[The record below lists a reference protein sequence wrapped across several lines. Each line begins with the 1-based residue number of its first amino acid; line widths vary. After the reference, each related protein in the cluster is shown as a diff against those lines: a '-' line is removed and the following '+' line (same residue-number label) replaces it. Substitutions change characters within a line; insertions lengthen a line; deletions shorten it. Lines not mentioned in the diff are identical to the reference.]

1 MDGDF
6 VPKRNGRKLMN
17 IEKLIFPNEYLVSN
31 WGECVA
37 FTVLHFLVSGTLLH
51 THKDTQTSLS
61 EIQFPGIWGCKCSNI
76 ALYKSPI
83 NLLYESQS

>member
-37 FTVLHFLVSGTLLH
+37 FTVLHFIFWSVAHRCILTKILRPASQKYNFLVFGGANVQILLF
-51 THKDTQTSLS
+51 TKVQ
-61 EIQFPGIWGCKCSNI
+61 
-76 ALYKSPI
+76 
-83 NLLYESQS
+83 